1 MFKNITL
8 IKRISHDDTP
18 EERQHTPSENEINS
32 EINTDE
38 VSASAKIEAS
48 VFRDEP
54 IRDRDGALVHLYN
67 QVIGIP
73 LDKASYSDF
82 SLDGDI
88 MDVEQKTFIDSMQ
101 DVANQRLMNIEND
114 VNASCVAATSDDLLL
129 AWVFVFPPSGNG
141 EHITADDITATLAEA
156 GITHGLE
163 SDLIEHIAEEKKYLK
178 LAVIARGTPSVP
190 GTDGYLEYKYPR
202 ESCINV
208 YPPATEAL
216 PKHQG
221 LSDAEEEE
229 ELIKAGN
236 GFIPPKF
243 TKFKIHEG
251 EVICELFPPGEPTDG
266 ISVTGEP
273 IPGAPGNH
281 AVLPNG
287 ENTVIS
293 SDGARLVAGCNG
305 QLYYDKHKFGV
316 STVTHIHGDVNRFLR
331 DIDVFGDVIVDG
343 NVLDGF
349 TIHASGN
356 VNVNG
361 MVAGA
366 NIISG
371 GNVHIRKG
379 MNGNNRGFL
388 RANGD
393 VTAKFFENCTVENNG
408 FLTTNSII
416 SCQISCGGNID
427 LTEGLG
433 IIIGGSISLKG
444 SLKAKVIGSKANR
457 ETEIIMGLTSAIVQE
472 RRKLESDL
480 AILARD
486 IEGLEKNVNLL
497 SRQTK
502 LTPEYEQLFKQL
514 KLKLSVSKMQQ
525 AKLTKKRDV
534 LWQSVQDLDC
544 HLHCGIVYPTTRVA
558 IGNDVYTI
566 SQVVSRVHLHR
577 VKGEGIVLGT
587 Y

>member
-8 IKRISHDDTP
+8 IKRITHDDTP
-18 EERQHTPSENEINS
+18 EERQTTTTETEFNS
-32 EINTDE
+32 EITTDE
-38 VSASAKIEAS
+38 TSEFNKADSA

-54 IRDRDGALVHLYN
+54 IRDKGGALLQLYN
-67 QVIGIP
+67 QIIGIP

-88 MDVEQKTFIDSMQ
+88 MDVEQKTFIDTMQ
-101 DVANQRLMNIEND
+101 DTANQRLMNIEND
-114 VNASCVAATSDDLLL
+114 VNASCFAAVSDDSLL
-129 AWVFVFPPSGNG
+129 AWVFIFPPSGNG
-141 EHITADDITATLAEA
+141 EHITLDNVNAVIAEA

-163 SDLIEHIAEEKKYLK
+163 SDIIEHLVEDKKYLK
-178 LAVIARGTPSVP
+178 LAVIARGTPSIP

-202 ESCINV
+202 ENCINV
-208 YPPATEAL
+208 YPPATENL
-216 PKHQG
+216 PTHKG
-221 LSDAEEEE
+221 LSDEVDEE

-251 EVICELFPPGEPTDG
+251 EVICELFPPGDPTDG

-273 IPGAPGNH
+273 IPGNPGNH

-287 ENTVIS
+287 ENTIIS
-293 SDGARLVAGCNG
+293 SDGTRLIAGCNG

-349 TIHASGN
+349 TIQASGN

-371 GNVHIRKG
+371 GNIHIRKG

-408 FLTTNSII
+408 FLTTDSII

-427 LTEGLG
+427 LTNGLG

-472 RRKLESDL
+472 RRKIESDL
-480 AILARD
+480 ATLIRD
-486 IEGLEKNVNLL
+486 IDGLEKNVNLL
-497 SRQTK
+497 SRQK
-502 LTPEYEQLFKQL
+502 NLTPEYEQLFKQL

-544 HLHCGIVYPTTRVA
+544 HLHCGIIYPTTRVA

-566 SQVVSRVHLHR
+566 SQVVNRAHLHR
-577 VKGEGIVLGT
+577 VKGEGIILST